1 MEKLKILR
9 RRQKAYENLNKQMD
23 QAQKH
28 LTTLKAWD
36 LLVST
41 EIRTVIDP
49 NPNRYKWLELNK
61 SDLIELIKD
70 ENAHILRITKELN
83 TLEDRGCR

>member
-9 RRQKAYENLNKQMD
+9 RRQKAYENLNNQMD
-23 QAQKH
+23 QAQNH
-28 LTTLKAWD
+28 LKTLKDWD
-36 LLVST
+36 LLISI
-41 EIRTVIDP
+41 EIRTVINP

-61 SDLIELIKD
+61 FDLIELIKN